1 MNEINKQTNKYK
13 WAAERIRKS
22 FPLTCEECVEIPADY
37 YGCLKLQEDEC
48 KKDQEALKIAIR
60 ILEIAAMYTTSKESE
75 NLEDALDRGELS
87 LNE

>member
-1 MNEINKQTNKYK
+1 MSEINKYK
-13 WAAERIRKS
+13 WAADHIRKS

-48 KKDQEALKIAIR
+48 KKDREALKIAIR
-60 ILEIAAMYTTSKESE
+60 ILEIAAMYTSKESE
-75 NLEDALDRGELS
+75 NLKDALDRGELS